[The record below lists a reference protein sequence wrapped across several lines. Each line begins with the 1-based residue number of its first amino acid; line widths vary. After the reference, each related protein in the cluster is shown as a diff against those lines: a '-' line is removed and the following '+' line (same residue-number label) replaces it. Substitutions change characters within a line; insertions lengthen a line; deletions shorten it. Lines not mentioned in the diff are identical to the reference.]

1 VHRMSAEA
9 DDVGS
14 VAGTVADGPTESTPP
29 IEIPRK
35 ASGQFAKGSPGG
47 RMVPKERRRGPS
59 PSFVRQLALEG
70 YAKRLPKL
78 FKIADGT
85 ATRQRDRL
93 RVDGTLVVINER
105 PSFRDS
111 LMALREIRQ
120 IALPSLVAITNPEG
134 EEIPQQEPATRDEL
148 QAIVAHL
155 RGLNGEA
162 ET

>member
-1 VHRMSAEA
+1 MSASA

-14 VAGTVADGPTESTPP
+14 VGGTVADGPTVPTPP

-35 ASGQFAKGSPGG
+35 PTGQFAKGSPGG

-93 RVDGTLVVINER
+93 RIDGTLVSINER
-105 PSFRDS
+105 PTFRDS

-134 EEIPQQEPATRDEL
+134 EQIPQTPPATREEM
-148 QAIVAHL
+148 ASIVAHL
-155 RGLNGEA
+155 RAMSGEDA
-162 ET
+162 A